1 MSLAHKIHRLA
12 RKVLLG
18 PTDLPQAID
27 VPLHYPQR
35 EVSIWLHGMGEPRD
49 VTSRHSVA
57 CTSPFMFCIGLEPGE
72 LPPPNKRLSLK
83 FYENTAAQPLL
94 GEIGLE
100 LSTALPATGRALY
113 LFKAVSCTDFC
124 LSSARLRA
132 HSLFQ
137 AFDNWRSRKATG
149 QHVSFLETRCKTV
162 TFFCPRPVVLVSVRD
177 GERGNIFPMNL
188 FGTLGG
194 NYLSFAL
201 NSTRQAAPLA
211 NRLRQLAL
219 SSIPYS
225 QIAVARD
232 LRKNHR
238 QQSIAWEQL
247 SFPVKKSKT
256 LDIPVPE
263 FALRVRELKVEASQN
278 LGSHTFFLAR
288 IEEEEVFSEAAE
300 FHMIHGHYAF
310 YKQNTATPTQA

>member
-1 MSLAHKIHRLA
+1 MSLANKIHRLA

-18 PTDLPQAID
+18 ATDLPQAID

-35 EVSIWLHGMGEPRD
+35 EVSIWLHGMGKPRD

-83 FYENTAAQPLL
+83 FYENTAVQPLL
-94 GEIGLE
+94 GEIGIE
-100 LSTALPATGRALY
+100 ISTSIPATGRALY

-124 LSSARLRA
+124 LSPARLWA

-137 AFDNWRSRKATG
+137 TFGNWRARKTTG
-149 QHVSFLETRCKTV
+149 QHVSTLETRCNTV
-162 TFFCPRPVVLVSVRD
+162 AFFCPRPVVLVSVRD
-177 GERGNIFPMNL
+177 GEQGNIFPMNL

-219 SSIPYS
+219 SSVPYN
-225 QIAVARD
+225 QIAVTRN

-238 QQSIAWEQL
+238 QQSIDWQQL
-247 SFPVKKSKT
+247 PFPTKISKT
-256 LDIPVPE
+256 LKIPVPE
-263 FALRVRELKVEASQN
+263 FALRVRELQVETSRN

-288 IEEEEVFSEAAE
+288 IEEEEVFSEDDE
-300 FHMIHGHYAF
+300 FHMIHGHCAF
-310 YKQNTATPTQA
+310 HKQSIAMPPQA